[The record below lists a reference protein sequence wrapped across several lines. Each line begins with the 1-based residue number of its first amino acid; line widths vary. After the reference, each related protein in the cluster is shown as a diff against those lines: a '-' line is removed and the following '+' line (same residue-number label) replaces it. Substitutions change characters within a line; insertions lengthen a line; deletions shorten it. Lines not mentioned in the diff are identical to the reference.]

1 MDREELKLYTGPY
14 TGGLTMTSE
23 MLSILKQPAKYL
35 HSIQDGGQKL
45 RELYQDE
52 ATNWSARKLS
62 MFGLACYFGELEAVI
77 SMVQSGQ
84 APSLSSHETPFHW
97 DYVSIVIF
105 GAQRSSHGPSLK
117 HLETLEFLLS
127 RGASPNS
134 IDIVGFTALQH
145 ACTIQTTNEPPKYD
159 PQQPMD
165 AATYARL
172 VQIPHIPQTNKMT
185 PLLRTLIKHGANVDH
200 QNRYGEVAM
209 FLAFPT
215 NNVDFIDILLEHGAS
230 LDIPEAD
237 GLTPRNTFIRYGPQV
252 TSCVTKWIRK
262 REGINAPREGGQKR
276 CGWIGCDK
284 PGGEKDGKSTLMICS
299 RCQVERYCSTQCQKK
314 AWAEHKKVCK
324 PFDTSTTIVL
334 IPNYDEIGSLQSTAN
349 FARSVFGYDQHLPT
363 PKNTNRGARVPR
375 TKPGKSNIKNII
387 VKVQIAMKPTA
398 MYGMTFDS
406 NSFDPHGNLLIYT
419 KNRDLVCTI
428 RRKDQIGGVSA
439 PGVGAGERAFDKL
452 VQTIMTKGIGGAKGY
467 FSAVLKSKKELVIKV
482 EDMLAEQPF

>member
-1 MDREELKLYTGPY
+1 
-14 TGGLTMTSE
+14 
-23 MLSILKQPAKYL
+23 
-35 HSIQDGGQKL
+35 
-45 RELYQDE
+45 
-52 ATNWSARKLS
+52 

-77 SMVQSGQ
+77 SQQMVQSGQ
-84 APSLSSHETPFHW
+84 APSLSSHETPFYW

-145 ACTIQTTNEPPKYD
+145 ACPIQTTNEPPKYD

-172 VQIPHIPQTNKMT
+172 VQIPHTPQTSKMT

-209 FLAFPT
+209 FLAFPM

-276 CGWIGCDK
+276 CGWIGWKDIAQLNVRK
-284 PGGEKDGKSTLMICS
+284 RPGRNTKRSASLSILAPPLYSYRT
-299 RCQVERYCSTQCQKK
+299 
-314 AWAEHKKVCK
+314 
-324 PFDTSTTIVL
+324 
-334 IPNYDEIGSLQSTAN
+334 NYDEIGSLQSTAN

-363 PKNTNRGARVPR
+363 PKNTNRARVPR
-375 TKPGKSNIKNII
+375 TKPGKSNIKNSI

-428 RRKDQIGGVSA
+428 RRKDQLGGVSA